1 MTKVCFFLLLLLVA
15 CGREQANP
23 SPNDGGVGIPLAP
36 QFAAVYDEFGGQR
49 VLGEP
54 ITNAFKVNENGRLLQ
69 YFQAMRLEYDDDPDL
84 AADQRIMIF
93 PLGEW
98 ALAGLAEVVPV
109 PTPEDASSRY
119 FPETDES
126 VQGEFLVFYEEY
138 GDERVF
144 GPPLSPELE
153 EDGLRV
159 QYFQNGR
166 LEWQPELPRDQRVQ
180 VSHLG
185 QAHFDAEMAF
195 TYRRMLLAQ
204 PVPSAGLTNVDVYAS
219 IQAPILY
226 AGDEQVIYVT
236 VLTQEGRP
244 VAGINA
250 EVTVTHDSANE
261 VLDLGPTDEQGR
273 IEMSLDLPGVE
284 PGDQVRLLVSVYS
297 ATGNVIG
304 AANLSFKTWW

>member
-1 MTKVCFFLLLLLVA
+1 
-15 CGREQANP
+15 
-23 SPNDGGVGIPLAP
+23 
-36 QFAAVYDEFGGQR
+36 
-49 VLGEP
+49 
-54 ITNAFKVNENGRLLQ
+54 
-69 YFQAMRLEYDDDPDL
+69 MRLEYDDAPDVVSE
-84 AADQRIMIF
+84 QRIVIF

-98 ALAGLAEVVPV
+98 ALAGLAEVVPAL
-109 PTPEDASSRY
+109 TPEDAPSRY
-119 FPETDES
+119 FPETDER
-126 VQGEFLVFYEEY
+126 VQGEFLAFYEAY
-138 GDERVF
+138 GGEQVF
-144 GPPLSPELE
+144 GLPLSPELE

-204 PVPSAGLTNVDVYAS
+204 PVPSAGLTHVDVYAS

-250 EVTVTHDSANE
+250 EVTVTHDSARE

-297 ATGNVIG
+297 ATGDVIG